1 MSNPLFPNHKPEDA
15 DLSNIP
21 GYTGH
26 PGQDRVNPDLN
37 SQHEHSAQGYA
48 DKKREADQKLGG
60 AEEQARNGKKQAK
73 IAEKKEDLE
82 DELKDLEHDEH
93 NEKRDHQK
101 KYK

>member
-15 DLSNIP
+15 DLSKIP

-48 DKKREADQKLGG
+48 DKKKEAESKLGG
-60 AEEQARNGKKQAK
+60 NEDFEVQDRKESKKK
-73 IAEKKEDLE
+73 
-82 DELKDLEHDEH
+82 
-93 NEKRDHQK
+93 
-101 KYK
+101 